1 MSRCWACG
9 AVVTLLVAGGTAAA
23 QAQETNLFSYLNHDY
38 YSAALGR
45 DWLTSSRASESRDPG
60 FEFIEAADIPL
71 SLLDSFDRDN
81 PIGEW
86 TLFLTD
92 LDFGAQGTA
101 APWGP
106 IITAIPEPS
115 AWALLA
121 CGGATVATCLVHRRK
136 RRSRGN
142 EALI

>member
-1 MSRCWACG
+1 MSRLRAFG
-9 AVVTLLVAGGTAAA
+9 AVATLVVAGCTVAA
-23 QAQETNLFSYLNHDY
+23 QSPETNLFSYLHNDS
-38 YSAALGR
+38 YSAALGQ
-45 DWLTSSRASESRDPG
+45 DWLTSAGASESRDSG
-60 FEFIEAADIPL
+60 FKFIDATDIPL
-71 SLLDSFDRDN
+71 SLLDSFDGNN

-92 LDFGAQGTA
+92 LDFGAQGAA

-121 CGGATVATCLVHRRK
+121 CGGATVAISLVHRR
-136 RRSRGN
+136 RRGN
-142 EALI
+142 